1 MLSSYIH
8 TCYSFLCKCLC
19 KREAVLHIRPC
30 CAVVL
35 PKLSE
40 ECIICRDY
48 LYNTNSGIYRICHQC
63 NNIYHKK
70 CYEQWMNGCPNCR
83 YTDTCWYYTCI
94 HSKCIYTIGV
104 LITYFKNMLSQK
116 II

>member
-48 LYNTNSGIYRICHQC
+48 LYNTDDCIFRICYQC
-63 NNIYHKK
+63 NNMFHKK

-83 YTDTCWYYTCI
+83 YRDTRWYYTLA
-94 HSKCIYTIGV
+94 HNKCLYIIGTV
-104 LITYFKNMLSQK
+104 IKYCKK
-116 II
+116 VG